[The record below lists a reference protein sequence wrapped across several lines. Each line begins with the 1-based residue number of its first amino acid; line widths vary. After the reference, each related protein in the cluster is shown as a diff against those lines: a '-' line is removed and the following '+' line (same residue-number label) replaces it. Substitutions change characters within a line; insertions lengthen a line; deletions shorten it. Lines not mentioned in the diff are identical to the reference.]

1 MGSLFRGSHHRKKLK
16 VAPVF
21 LIIPRVGQ
29 NHIYIRCVYGLFGR
43 EFTIYTVIYGVYIR
57 FWPTLIIPCP
67 PPPDSSSLN
76 WPHCLF
82 TPPTQTPSNI
92 LVWLIAFVW
101 LSLVWFIAFHTP
113 YSDTLKSLCMAH
125 CLFHSRGSLT
135 WSLHQQTHAACFHR
149 QAFHFWSYH
158 ILHLIDHRSIGLIA
172 FSFQGVTH
180 VRSTPPNACSVFSPS
195 GFSFLI
201 IPCPPPDSSSLNWPH
216 CLFIPGGHSREV
228 HTTERN
234 WK

>member
-1 MGSLFRGSHHRKKLK
+1 LNAALDLPCCPFHSRMEIFRGPHHQNKLNTVSGFPRCLFHSMGSLFRGSHHRKKLK

-135 WSLHQQTHAACFHR
+135 
-149 QAFHFWSYH
+149 
-158 ILHLIDHRSIGLIA
+158 
-172 FSFQGVTH
+172 
-180 VRSTPPNACSVFSPS
+180 
-195 GFSFLI
+195 
-201 IPCPPPDSSSLNWPH
+201 
-216 CLFIPGGHSREV
+216 
-228 HTTERN
+228 
-234 WK
+234 